1 MVVRRWRPTTL
12 CVQDEVIRKR
22 TTTTGG
28 RFHERAREGGRLPR
42 VAAVPA
48 RRLAVRDEIE
58 ADLKEWVSASAS
70 ASAIVGRLRLRV
82 RLRLAATRGGQ
93 N

>member
-28 RFHERAREGGRLPR
+28 RFHELPPIWRGTATDDVWQSVGLDIAEWNSGVLIELSLLAEFTCLVSRRTQSTRRE
-42 VAAVPA
+42 
-48 RRLAVRDEIE
+48 
-58 ADLKEWVSASAS
+58 
-70 ASAIVGRLRLRV
+70 
-82 RLRLAATRGGQ
+82 
-93 N
+93 

>member
-28 RFHERAREGGRLPR
+28 RFHERAREGGRLR
-42 VAAVPA
+42 QVAAVIYCSTPS
-48 RRLAVRDEIE
+48 RQC
-58 ADLKEWVSASAS
+58 
-70 ASAIVGRLRLRV
+70 
-82 RLRLAATRGGQ
+82 RGCVLVHHHGVYACWCITLDGESGHPTLPP
-93 N
+93 NWMRCWS